1 MNNDYFD
8 KIGDRQLGLKKL
20 NAKLFGVCSSVAH
33 YLEALVA
40 SSEVLLSLLY
50 S

>member
-8 KIGDRQLGLKKL
+8 KIDRQLGLEKL
-20 NAKLFGVCSSVAH
+20 NAKLCGVCSSVAH
-33 YLEALVA
+33 YLDAQVP